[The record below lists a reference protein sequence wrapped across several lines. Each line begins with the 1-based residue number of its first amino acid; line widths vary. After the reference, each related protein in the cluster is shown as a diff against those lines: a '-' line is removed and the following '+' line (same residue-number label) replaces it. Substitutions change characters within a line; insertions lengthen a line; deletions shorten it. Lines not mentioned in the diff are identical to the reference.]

1 MQPSSESVW
10 GLLFLRLL
18 VEARLRGLGCELKE
32 SVLCS
37 RCESSHGLAVDV
49 FTVAS
54 KGLGVP
60 LTVAIDGQ
68 DFLFNATAYVG
79 GAQGEDTLDT
89 TLEIARHPIGAA
101 HEEDGLCFGVLKA
114 EQSAVF
120 EEATEEAADADVVT
134 LTGDTRLEAADT
146 ADHKLDADTRLRG
159 FVKCVDDLRVHE
171 AVDLGEDRRG
181 LAGFGVRGLSLDEFH
196 DASR

>member
-18 VEARLRGLGCELKE
+18 AEARLRGLGCELKE

-37 RCESSHGLAVDV
+37 WCESSHGLAVDV

-101 HEEDGLCFGVLKA
+101 HEEDGLGLGVLKT
-114 EQSAVF
+114 EQTAVF
-120 EEATEEAADADVVT
+120 EEATEAAT
-134 LTGDTRLEAADT
+134 NRYRR
-146 ADHKLDADTRLRG
+146 DHGYRQG
-159 FVKCVDDLRVHE
+159 
-171 AVDLGEDRRG
+171 
-181 LAGFGVRGLSLDEFH
+181 AG
-196 DASR
+196 

>member
-1 MQPSSESVW
+1 M
-10 GLLFLRLL
+10 
-18 VEARLRGLGCELKE
+18 
-32 SVLCS
+32 
-37 RCESSHGLAVDV
+37 
-49 FTVAS
+49 
-54 KGLGVP
+54 
-60 LTVAIDGQ
+60 TVAIDGQ

-101 HEEDGLCFGVLKA
+101 HEEDGLCLGVLKA

-134 LTGDTRLEAADT
+134 LTGDARLEAADT

-159 FVKCVDDLRVHE
+159 FVKRVDDLRVHE

-181 LAGFGVRGLSLDEFH
+181 LARFGVRGLSLDEFH